1 LASEG
6 WAVERLRACAL
17 FAQARPEVL
26 AEVARALRRRRFRR
40 NEVIFHQGDPG
51 DSLHIIASGAVKIV
65 LPSAEGEEAIIATL
79 REGDF
84 FGELSLLDG
93 RERTADAHAMEPT
106 GAMEIDREALE
117 GLFRKHPG
125 AALDVLT
132 VIGKRLREADR
143 LLQSASSV
151 SPNQEV
157 QQQTTSV
164 QRLAEWLAA
173 FSGSLPFLALHIL
186 LFLTWVLL
194 NVGLFRAVR
203 PFDPFPFGFLTMAT
217 SLESIFLACF
227 VLIAQNRQ
235 AASDRIRSDVEYAAN
250 IKAGLEVTQL
260 HSKVD
265 ALYAETMARL
275 AAVERGMVLRPGS

>member
-1 LASEG
+1 MPAEETL
-6 WAVERLRACAL
+6 
-17 FAQARPEVL
+17 L
-26 AEVARALRRRRFRR
+26 AEVPLFQELDPAERAALATGMRQRDFPAGGRIFRR
-40 NEVIFHQGDPG
+40 GDPG
-51 DSLHIIASGAVKIV
+51 AALYVISRGGVEISVETTTGRKVV
-65 LPSAEGEEAIIATL
+65 LGQLGP
-79 REGDF
+79 GDF

-93 RERTADAHAMEPT
+93 RERTADAVAVEPT
-106 GAMEIDREALE
+106 GAMEIDRAALE
-117 GLFRKHPG
+117 NLFRKHPG

-157 QQQTTSV
+157 QQQTTPV

-173 FSGSLPFLALHIL
+173 FSGSLPFLALHVL

-194 NVGLFRAVR
+194 NIGLFRAVR

>member
-1 LASEG
+1 MPAEETL
-6 WAVERLRACAL
+6 
-17 FAQARPEVL
+17 L
-26 AEVARALRRRRFRR
+26 AEVPLFQALDPAERAALAAGMRQRDFPEGGRIFRR
-40 NEVIFHQGDPG
+40 GDPG
-51 DSLHIIASGAVKIV
+51 AALYVIARGAVEISVETTTGKKV
-65 LPSAEGEEAIIATL
+65 LLGQLGP
-79 REGDF
+79 GDF

-93 RERTADAHAMEPT
+93 RERTADAVAVEAT
-106 GAMEIDREALE
+106 GAMEIDRAALE
-117 GLFRKHPG
+117 GLFQKHPG

-132 VIGKRLREADR
+132 VIGTRLREADR

-157 QQQTTSV
+157 QQQTTPL
-164 QRLAEWLAA
+164 QRLAEWLAS

-194 NVGLFRAVR
+194 NVGLFRALR

-260 HSKVD
+260 HAKVD
-265 ALYAETMARL
+265 TLYAETMARL
-275 AAVERGMVLRPGS
+275 AAVERSLVLRPGA

>member
-1 LASEG
+1 MPAEETL
-6 WAVERLRACAL
+6 
-17 FAQARPEVL
+17 L
-26 AEVARALRRRRFRR
+26 AEVPLFQALDPAERAALAAGMRQRDFPAGSRIFRR
-40 NEVIFHQGDPG
+40 GDPG
-51 DSLHIIASGAVKIV
+51 AALYVISHGAVEISVETTTGKKVV
-65 LPSAEGEEAIIATL
+65 LGQLGP
-79 REGDF
+79 GDF

-93 RERTADAHAMEPT
+93 RERTADAHALEPT

>member
-1 LASEG
+1 MAAEETL
-6 WAVERLRACAL
+6 
-17 FAQARPEVL
+17 L
-26 AEVARALRRRRFRR
+26 AEVPLFQALDPAERAALAAGMRQREFPAGGRIFRR
-40 NEVIFHQGDPG
+40 GDPG
-51 DSLHIIASGAVKIV
+51 AALFVIARGAVEISVETTTGKKVV
-65 LPSAEGEEAIIATL
+65 LGQL
-79 REGDF
+79 GHGDF

-93 RERTADAHAMEPT
+93 RERTADALALEPT
-106 GAMEIDREALE
+106 GAMEIDRQALE

-157 QQQTTSV
+157 QQQTTPV

-173 FSGSLPFLALHIL
+173 FSGSMPFLALHIL
-186 LFLTWVLL
+186 VFLTWVLL
-194 NVGLFRAVR
+194 NVNLFRVVR

-265 ALYAETMARL
+265 TLYAETMARL
-275 AAVERGMVLRPGS
+275 AAVERGLTPRPVS

>member
-1 LASEG
+1 MPAEESL
-6 WAVERLRACAL
+6 
-17 FAQARPEVL
+17 L
-26 AEVARALRRRRFRR
+26 AEVPLFQALDPSERAALADGLHLRDFPAGGRIFRR
-40 NEVIFHQGDPG
+40 GDPG
-51 DSLHIIASGAVKIV
+51 SALHVIASGAVEISVDTTTGKRV
-65 LPSAEGEEAIIATL
+65 LLSQLGP
-79 REGDF
+79 GDF

-93 RERTADAHAMEPT
+93 RERTADALAVVAT
-106 GAMEIDREALE
+106 RTVEIDREALE

-143 LLQSASSV
+143 LLRTSPSV

-157 QQQTTSV
+157 EQQTTAV
-164 QRLAEWLAA
+164 QRLAGWLAA
-173 FSGSLPFLALHIL
+173 FSGSMPFLALHIL
-186 LFLTWVLL
+186 FFFFWVLL
-194 NVGLFRAVR
+194 NVGLFAWVR

-250 IKAGLEVTQL
+250 IKAGLEVTEL
-260 HSKVD
+260 HTKVD
-265 ALYAETMARL
+265 TLYAETMARL
-275 AAVERGMVLRPGS
+275 AAVERGLPHRAQP

>member
-1 LASEG
+1 MPAEETL
-6 WAVERLRACAL
+6 
-17 FAQARPEVL
+17 L
-26 AEVARALRRRRFRR
+26 AEVPLFQALDPAERAALAAGMRQRDFHAGSRIFRR
-40 NEVIFHQGDPG
+40 GDPG
-51 DSLHIIASGAVKIV
+51 AALYVISHGAVEISVETTTGKKVV
-65 LPSAEGEEAIIATL
+65 LGQLGP
-79 REGDF
+79 GDF

>member
-1 LASEG
+1 MAAEETL
-6 WAVERLRACAL
+6 
-17 FAQARPEVL
+17 L
-26 AEVARALRRRRFRR
+26 AEVPLFQALDPAERAALAAGMRQREFPAGGRIFRR
-40 NEVIFHQGDPG
+40 GDPG
-51 DSLHIIASGAVKIV
+51 AALYVIARGVVEISVETTTGKKVV
-65 LPSAEGEEAIIATL
+65 LGQL
-79 REGDF
+79 GHGDF

-93 RERTADAHAMEPT
+93 RERTADALAVEPT

-157 QQQTTSV
+157 QQQTTPV
-164 QRLAEWLAA
+164 QRLAEWLSA
-173 FSGSLPFLALHIL
+173 FSGSMPFLVLHIL
-186 LFLTWVLL
+186 VFLTWVLL
-194 NVGLFRAVR
+194 NVGLFRAVH

-265 ALYAETMARL
+265 TLYAETMARL
-275 AAVERGMVLRPGS
+275 AAVERGLGPRPVS

>member
-1 LASEG
+1 MPAEETL
-6 WAVERLRACAL
+6 
-17 FAQARPEVL
+17 L
-26 AEVARALRRRRFRR
+26 AEVPLFQALDPAERAALAAGMRQRDFPAGSRIFRR
-40 NEVIFHQGDPG
+40 GDPG
-51 DSLHIIASGAVKIV
+51 AALYVISHGAVEISVETTTGKKVV
-65 LPSAEGEEAIIATL
+65 LGQLEP
-79 REGDF
+79 GDF

>member
-1 LASEG
+1 MPAEETL
-6 WAVERLRACAL
+6 
-17 FAQARPEVL
+17 L
-26 AEVARALRRRRFRR
+26 AEVPLFQELDPAERAALATGMRQRDFPAGGRIFRR
-40 NEVIFHQGDPG
+40 GDPG
-51 DSLHIIASGAVKIV
+51 AALYVISRGAVEISVETTTGKKVV
-65 LPSAEGEEAIIATL
+65 LGQLGP
-79 REGDF
+79 GDF

-93 RERTADAHAMEPT
+93 RERTADALAMEPT
-106 GAMEIDREALE
+106 GAMEIDRTALE

-157 QQQTTSV
+157 QQQTTPV

-265 ALYAETMARL
+265 TLYAETMARL
-275 AAVERGMVLRPGS
+275 AALERGIALRPGS

>member
-1 LASEG
+1 MPAEESL
-6 WAVERLRACAL
+6 
-17 FAQARPEVL
+17 L
-26 AEVARALRRRRFRR
+26 AEVPLFQALDPSERAALAAGTHLRDFPKGGRVFRR
-40 NEVIFHQGDPG
+40 GDPG
-51 DSLHIIASGAVKIV
+51 SALYVIASGAVEISVDTTTGRRV
-65 LPSAEGEEAIIATL
+65 LLSQLG
-79 REGDF
+79 RGDF

-93 RERTADAHAMEPT
+93 HERTADAVALEET
-106 GAMEIDREALE
+106 RTVEIDREALE

-143 LLQSASSV
+143 LLQTASGL

-157 QQQTTSV
+157 AQQTTTL

-186 LFLTWVLL
+186 VFFAWVLL
-194 NVGLFRAVR
+194 NVGLFTFVR

-260 HSKVD
+260 HTKVD
-265 ALYAETMARL
+265 TLYAETMARL
-275 AAVERGMVLRPGS
+275 ASVERGLPSRPQS

>member
-1 LASEG
+1 MRQRDFPEG
-6 WAVERLRACAL
+6 GRI
-17 FAQARPEVL
+17 
-26 AEVARALRRRRFRR
+26 FRR
-40 NEVIFHQGDPG
+40 GDPG
-51 DSLHIIASGAVKIV
+51 AALYVIARGAVEISVETTTGKKV
-65 LPSAEGEEAIIATL
+65 LLGQLGP
-79 REGDF
+79 GDF

-93 RERTADAHAMEPT
+93 RERTADAVAVEPT
-106 GAMEIDREALE
+106 GAMEIDRSALE
-117 GLFRKHPG
+117 GLFQKHPG

-157 QQQTTSV
+157 QQQTTPV

-227 VLIAQNRQ
+227 VLISQNRQ

-260 HSKVD
+260 HAKVD
-265 ALYAETMARL
+265 TLYAETMARL
-275 AAVERGMVLRPGS
+275 AVVERSLVLRPGA